1 MIDRSDPL
9 WYKDAVIYQLHI
21 KAFFDGNND
30 GIGDFAGLM
39 QKLDYV
45 QELGVNTV
53 WVLPFYP
60 SPLRDDGYD
69 IADYRNINPS
79 YGTMRDFRRFV
90 RAAHE
95 RGLRVITEL
104 VINHTSDQHPWFQR
118 ARAAKP
124 GSAHRNYYVWSDT
137 DQRYQETRI
146 IFIDTEPSNWSWD
159 PVAQQ
164 YFWHRFY
171 HHQPDLNFDN
181 PTVMREITRILH
193 YWLEMGIDGLRLD
206 AIPYLV
212 ERDGTINENLPET
225 HAVLKRIRAELDHHF
240 PGRMLLAEANQWPED
255 VLPYFGEGDE
265 CHMSFHFPLM
275 PRMYMAIAQEDRH
288 PVADILRQTPDIPDG
303 CQWGIFLRNHDELTL
318 EMVTDRERDY
328 LWNFYAAEKRMR
340 LNLGIRRRLA
350 PLLENDLRKIQL
362 MNSLLL
368 SMPGTPIVYYGDEIG
383 MGDNIFLGDRDGVRT
398 PMQWSPDRNAG
409 FSRSDPARLYLP
421 PIMDAIYGYEA
432 VNVEA
437 QQRDPSS
444 LLNWM
449 KRMIAVRQAHQAFG
463 RGTLRLLYPRNR
475 KVLAYLREHEG
486 DRILCVANLSRS
498 AQAVELNLAEFRG
511 FVPVELLGRSPFPPI
526 GDLPYLLTLPG
537 HGFFWFV
544 LAEEAELP
552 RWHEPIPEPLPDF
565 ITLVIKDGGWRTLFD
580 GNNVR
585 EFTREVLP
593 EFLAKQRWF
602 GAKDLAIGST
612 KVVAWAEL
620 GGGGREAFLLAELEV
635 ELGGGNPPQRYFLP
649 LAASYDEQ
657 ALTHGWPLL
666 SFSLAQVRRG
676 PKVGALYDAM
686 AGGDFPLAALDAIRN
701 NRQLAGSDGT
711 IRCWST
717 SAAETISLP
726 EQVEIKRSAVEQS
739 NSSTMIGNRAVFKAY
754 RKLAPGVQPEIEIGR
769 FLVEEA
775 GFANTPPLLGAI
787 ERVDAGGETT
797 ALAAAFGFVRN
808 QGDGWVY
815 TIEYLHRTLDELRL
829 RPPAEHE
836 EQDVPPADRFGL
848 YLAQAQILGQRT
860 AELHRALATPTKD
873 PAFAAEPL
881 GKADLKAWQK
891 AVRGQADAAFKAL
904 RQALPRLDA
913 ADRERVQALLDNR
926 NACLGR
932 IDALTRDV
940 VAAAKTRVHGDYHLG
955 QVLVV
960 QNDFY
965 ILDFEGEPARPLAE
979 RRAKSSPL
987 KDVAGMLR
995 SFDYAAF
1002 AAATGFAGLDPG
1014 TAETVRA
1021 LAESWRAASAQAFLD
1036 AYRETIGDCP
1046 SYPQDPAEA
1055 SRLLDLFLLEKALYE
1070 ICYEAANRP
1079 HWVRIPLKGV
1089 TSLLELEATDDE
1101 RRLEPAP
1108 TRSTR
1113 PRSRR
1118 WSAAT
1123 TATRSRCSACTL
1135 RRTAGWWCAPSS
1147 RTPAALG

>member
-1 MIDRSDPL
+1 MIVRSDPL

-21 KAFFDGNND
+21 KAFFDANND

-118 ARAAKP
+118 ARQAKT
-124 GSAHRNYYVWSDT
+124 GSAHRKYYVWSDT

-181 PTVMREITRILH
+181 PQVMREILRILH

-225 HAVLKRIRAELDHHF
+225 HAVLKRIRAEVEQHF

-255 VLPYFGEGDE
+255 VLPYFGDGDE
-265 CHMSFHFPLM
+265 CHMSFHFPVM

-288 PVADILRQTPDIPDG
+288 PIADILRQTPDIPPN

-318 EMVTDRERDY
+318 EMVTDKERDY
-328 LWNFYAAEKRMR
+328 LWNVYAADKRMR

-409 FSRSDPARLYLP
+409 FSRSDPARLFLP

-432 VNVEA
+432 VNVES

-475 KVLAYLREHEG
+475 KILAYLREHEG

-580 GNNVR
+580 GNNIR

-593 EFLAKQRWF
+593 EFLGKQRWF
-602 GAKDLAIGST
+602 AGKDLAIGST

-620 GGGGREAFLLAELEV
+620 PAGRESYLLAELEV
-635 ELGGGNPPQRYFLP
+635 ELGDGNPPQRYFLP
-649 LAASYDEQ
+649 LATSYDDQ
-657 ALTHGWPLL
+657 ALSHGWPLL

-676 PKVGALYDAM
+676 AKVGALYDAM
-686 AGGDFPLAALDAIRN
+686 AGGDFPLAALEAIRTN
-701 NRQLAGSDGT
+701 KELPGSEGT

-717 SAAETISLP
+717 SAAEGLSLP

-739 NSSTMIGNRAVFKAY
+739 NSTTMIGNRAVFKAY

-775 GFANTPPLLGAI
+775 KFPNTPPLFGAI
-787 ERVDAGGETT
+787 ERVGPDGATT

-829 RPPAEHE
+829 HPSPAP
-836 EQDVPPADRFGL
+836 DAPAVPPEDHFGL
-848 YLAQAQILGQRT
+848 YLAQARVLGQRT
-860 AELHRALATPTKD
+860 AELHRAFAIPTED
-873 PAFAAEPL
+873 PAFTAEPIA
-881 GKADLKAWQK
+881 KADLEAWQK
-891 AVRGQADAAFKAL
+891 AARAQAEAAFKAL
-904 RQALPRLDA
+904 RQALPRLGDGRPRA
-913 ADRERVQALLDNR
+913 RPGPARPPRRLLRPHRGTDQGPGRRGQDPRAWRLPPGPGAGRAERLLHAR
-926 NACLGR
+926 LRGR
-932 IDALTRDV
+932 AR
-940 VAAAKTRVHGDYHLG
+940 APARRAPR
-955 QVLVV
+955 QVLAAQGRRRHAALVRLRGV
-960 QNDFY
+960 RRGDELRRARPGQQRDGAQARRE
-965 ILDFEGEPARPLAE
+965 LARGGGRGLPRGLPRDHRRLPELPGGSGRGRAPARPLPA
-979 RRAKSSPL
+979 RQGA
-987 KDVAGMLR
+987 LR
-995 SFDYAAF
+995 D
-1002 AAATGFAGLDPG
+1002 
-1014 TAETVRA
+1014 
-1021 LAESWRAASAQAFLD
+1021 
-1036 AYRETIGDCP
+1036 
-1046 SYPQDPAEA
+1046 
-1055 SRLLDLFLLEKALYE
+1055 LL
-1070 ICYEAANRP
+1070 
-1079 HWVRIPLKGV
+1079 
-1089 TSLLELEATDDE
+1089 
-1101 RRLEPAP
+1101 
-1108 TRSTR
+1108 
-1113 PRSRR
+1113 
-1118 WSAAT
+1118 
-1123 TATRSRCSACTL
+1123 
-1135 RRTAGWWCAPSS
+1135 
-1147 RTPAALG
+1147 